1 MPPRLARRC
10 TCVGLFLVIHAASST
25 PAKAQTGPALQR
37 RPTFWGQVAL
47 GAAGAA
53 DSGFY
58 ASAISAAVQ
67 VSHFVFMGRVA
78 SIGTKKGNRMEEAG
92 LLAGFASPPAV
103 FHAAVAAGLGVASDP
118 RDSSVIAVPVEAQL
132 SWRPIP
138 WAGLGAR
145 VFANV
150 NRLTNFGGVKLVLQL
165 GRLRQ

>member
-1 MPPRLARRC
+1 MPPRIARLC
-10 TCVGLFLVIHAASST
+10 MCVGLFLSIHTAA
-25 PAKAQTGPALQR
+25 PAAAQTGPALQR

-58 ASAISAAVQ
+58 ASAVSAAVQ
-67 VSHFVFMGRVA
+67 FNHLVLLGRVA
-78 SIGTKKGNRMEEAG
+78 SIGTKDGKRMEEAG
-92 LLAGFASPPAV
+92 LLAGFATRPAV
-103 FHAAVAAGLGVASDP
+103 IHASVAAGLGVAKDP
-118 RDSSVIAVPVEAQL
+118 RDSSVIALPIEAQL

-150 NRLTNFGGVKLVLQL
+150 NGLTNFGGVTLVLQL